1 MQRFDH
7 RFLAMGGPCRLRID
21 CDDPAKAGHAI
32 GVAEAEVQRLEAKYS
47 RYQPHSLTSEINRR
61 AGSGQTVTIDPETC
75 GLLNY
80 AQTLWQESGGLFD
93 LTSGVLRR
101 AWDFKSS
108 RLPSQAEVKQLLPLV
123 DWPGVEWDE
132 QAVRLPR
139 AGMELDFGGC
149 VKEYACDSVAKV
161 LQEAGIG
168 HALVDLS
175 GDMVALSNIEH
186 GQPWQIGIRHPGDS
200 DRAIAEVPLAND
212 GLASSGN
219 YERYMMVDGRRY
231 GHILNPKSGWP
242 VQGLASVS
250 VVANQCLVAGSSAT
264 IAMLKP
270 EKEALNWLESLGLP
284 WLAVDVQFNSY
295 GTFN

>member
-7 RFLAMGGPCRLRID
+7 SFLAMGGPCRLRID
-21 CDDPAKAGHAI
+21 CDDPAKADHAI

-47 RYQPHSLTSEINRR
+47 RYLSGSLTSEINRR
-61 AGSGQTVTIDPETC
+61 AGGGQAVAIDPETF

-80 AQTLWQESGGLFD
+80 AQTLWQESDGLFD

-108 RLPSQAEVKQLLPLV
+108 RLPSQAELNQLLPLV

-132 QAVRLPR
+132 QAVLLPHT
-139 AGMELDFGGC
+139 GLELDFGGC
-149 VKEYACDSVAKV
+149 VKEYACDSVARV

-168 HALVDLS
+168 NALVDLC
-175 GDMVALSNIEH
+175 GDMVAMSNAVR

-200 DRAIAEVPLAND
+200 DRAIAQIPLSNA

-219 YERYMMVDGRRY
+219 YERYMVVEGRRY
-231 GHILNPKSGWP
+231 GHILNPQSGWP
-242 VQGLASVS
+242 VQGLACVS
-250 VVANQCLVAGSSAT
+250 VVADQCLVAGSSAT

-270 EKEALNWLESLGLP
+270 EKEALKWLDSLGLP
-284 WLAVDVQFNSY
+284 WLAVDAQFKSY

>member
-7 RFLAMGGPCRLRID
+7 SFLAMGGPCRLRID
-21 CDDPAKAGHAI
+21 CDDPAEADHAI
-32 GVAEAEVQRLEAKYS
+32 GVAEAEVQRLESKYS
-47 RYQPHSLTSEINRR
+47 RYLSGSLTSEINRR
-61 AGSGQTVTIDPETC
+61 AGSGQAVAIDPETF

-80 AQTLWQESGGLFD
+80 AQTLWQESDGLFD

-108 RLPSQAEVKQLLPLV
+108 RLPSQAEVNQLLPLV
-123 DWPGVEWDE
+123 DWPGVEWGE
-132 QAVRLPR
+132 QAVLLPR
-139 AGMELDFGGC
+139 KGMELDFGGC
-149 VKEYACDSVAKV
+149 VKEYACDSVARV

-168 HALVDLS
+168 NALVDLS
-175 GDMVALSNIEH
+175 GDMVAMSNAVR

-200 DRAIAEVPLAND
+200 DRAIAQIPLSNA

-219 YERYMMVDGRRY
+219 YERYMVVEGRRY
-231 GHILNPKSGWP
+231 GHILNPQSGWP
-242 VQGLASVS
+242 VQGLACVS
-250 VVANQCLVAGSSAT
+250 VVADQCLVAGSSAT

-270 EKEALNWLESLGLP
+270 EKEALNWLDSLGLP
-284 WLAVDVQFNSY
+284 WLAVDAQFKSY